1 MPGTA
6 TTFLKGSDVMRG
18 SRPAG
23 AFDAADDIANKAQ
36 KTLDSLQ
43 EMLSKKTVENVQA
56 SSAELLTLL
65 KGLSAS
71 RVSNASSSR
80 P

>member
-1 MPGTA
+1 MIA
-6 TTFLKGSDVMRG
+6 RE
-18 SRPAG
+18 PARR

-56 SSAELLTLL
+56 SSAELLTF
-65 KGLSAS
+65 
-71 RVSNASSSR
+71 
-80 P
+80 